1 MAAARIDGRAAP
13 SELDGAMGGGAFR
26 ADVEQLL
33 VREPTPGAVGASLLY
48 LPASSPAFD
57 PIAMASSK
65 FKAPPRAAAA
75 PTIPDLCEAI
85 RVALE
90 ARTPTECQ
98 NDFAAAGYN
107 ATYRK
112 ML

>member
-1 MAAARIDGRAAP
+1 
-13 SELDGAMGGGAFR
+13 
-26 ADVEQLL
+26 
-33 VREPTPGAVGASLLY
+33 LY

-75 PTIPDLCEAI
+75 RRRRADLCGAI
-85 RVALE
+85 RVALD

-107 ATYRK
+107 AT
-112 ML
+112 

>member
-1 MAAARIDGRAAP
+1 
-13 SELDGAMGGGAFR
+13 MGGGAFR

-33 VREPTPGAVGASLLY
+33 VREPTPGAVGAMDHLPAHQVKGARPAIEAAGASLLY
-48 LPASSPAFD
+48 LPASSPLR

-65 FKAPPRAAAA
+65 FEAPPRAAAA
-75 PTIPDLCEAI
+75 PTIPELCEAI

-98 NDFAAAGYN
+98 NDFAAAG
-107 ATYRK
+107 
-112 ML
+112 